1 MSIDS
6 QRFVEIVPYLNTVWS
21 GPFQFFLAIYFLY
34 DLVGWSAMAGLGVF
48 AILIP
53 INMWGGTK
61 GRKIQQEQMKA
72 KDARILL
79 MNEVLQGMKVLK
91 LYAWEK
97 PLMAKVTEA
106 RDQEIKSIKKQALLT
121 AVMWITYAGA
131 PLVVTLTT
139 FMLYVLT
146 DPNHVLTAEKVFG
159 TVAVF
164 NVVRIPM
171 SQFPRFLMEA
181 VKLHVSL
188 KRIDDYLNCDD
199 LEEDKGHS
207 GPLSVSKNSIEMKE
221 AAFSWL
227 GGSQTPTLEK
237 LDLNIKQGELVA
249 VVGKIGSGKSS
260 LLAAI
265 LGELDKVRGSSR
277 VEGRVAYVAQQ
288 AWIQNMTVR
297 DNILFGS
304 EYNAAKYQQVVEA
317 CALLSDLEIL
327 PAGDQT
333 EIGENGVNLSGG
345 QKQRVGLARAAYQG
359 ADIILLDDPLS
370 AVDAHV
376 GKHLMDKLLGPEGL
390 LKDKTRVLVTHNL
403 GFLHKM
409 DTILV
414 MDGGVVQEQG
424 SLDQLSANEGS
435 SFSEFSSY
443 IGKECVEEEAEITDD
458 KKDGET
464 KAEKKE
470 NGKMMTT
477 EKKAEGRV
485 SVKHYKYYFQS
496 MNTWMFVLVVML
508 FLGAEAFKVTTFGGL
523 TIMNLRLGV
532 TLCWLSGRRTS
543 AKRQTGTT
551 SATTGAS
558 FLAVDNQSL
567 PT

>member
-551 SATTGAS
+551 SATTGALS
-558 FLAVDNQSL
+558 
-567 PT
+567 